1 VPEGPGLKPQARGSF
16 WPRIHRPDITA
27 FAERCV
33 AKGEPDRPHR
43 DGAAG
48 ARNCG
53 RFHRSSFRRVW
64 LLPLIPRTFII
75 LCEPSGNEKD
85 AMNKVFIG
93 VVSAA
98 DFERARGCVAELSNY
113 GGYDDWLNSRYGR
126 FMGLSL
132 GGADA
137 SLVTVVLEDFLGW
150 CGDRKIRPSE
160 AALDIFAQDS
170 VLFLS
175 SVTAGPL
182 INLA

>member
-1 VPEGPGLKPQARGSF
+1 
-16 WPRIHRPDITA
+16 
-27 FAERCV
+27 
-33 AKGEPDRPHR
+33 
-43 DGAAG
+43 
-48 ARNCG
+48 
-53 RFHRSSFRRVW
+53 
-64 LLPLIPRTFII
+64 
-75 LCEPSGNEKD
+75 
-85 AMNKVFIG
+85 MNKVFIG

-98 DFERARGCVAELSNY
+98 DFEGARGCVAELSNY
-113 GGYDDWLNSRYGR
+113 DGYDDWLNSRYGR

-160 AALDIFAQDS
+160 AALDVFAQDS

>member
-1 VPEGPGLKPQARGSF
+1 MTPRARGSF

-43 DGAAG
+43 DGAGGAG
-48 ARNCG
+48 NCG
-53 RFHRSSFRRVW
+53 RFIRSSFRRVW
-64 LLPLIPRTFII
+64 LLPLIPADIHHSQRV
-75 LCEPSGNEKD
+75 EPSGNEKD
-85 AMNKVFIG
+85 AMNKVSIG

-98 DFERARGCVAELSNY
+98 DFELARGCIAELSNY
-113 GGYDDWLNSRYGR
+113 GGYDDWLNSRYGQ

-160 AALDIFAQDS
+160 AALDVFAQHS

-175 SVTAGPL
+175 SDTGPL
-182 INLA
+182 VNLA